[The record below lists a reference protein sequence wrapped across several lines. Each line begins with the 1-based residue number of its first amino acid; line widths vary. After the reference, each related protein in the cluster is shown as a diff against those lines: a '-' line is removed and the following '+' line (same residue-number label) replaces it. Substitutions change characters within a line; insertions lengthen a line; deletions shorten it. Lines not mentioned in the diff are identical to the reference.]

1 MRCNY
6 RNVPIEAAKKRLK
19 DRARQLYFTSSILY
33 GDLLATSVITTSYSL
48 LQKPLVQHPSLVYV
62 KLPDKLRNGVTWRF
76 SDRTRIGNLQSLVM
90 CRPQPYHIYL
100 KFRCGI
106 AIKTSNFCYL
116 HAMRQTN
123 RKELRSTTAIKSRV
137 DSRHDADVKSSQC
150 IIPLSYIVV

>member
-1 MRCNY
+1 MRCIH

-62 KLPDKLRNGVTWRF
+62 KLPDKLRNGVTGVLAIVRVF
-76 SDRTRIGNLQSLVM
+76 KRIGNLQSLVM
-90 CRPQPYHIYL
+90 CRLQPYHIYL

-123 RKELRSTTAIKSRV
+123 RKELKN
-137 DSRHDADVKSSQC
+137 
-150 IIPLSYIVV
+150 